1 MMTENDN
8 GYSAGAVAYAFLAG
22 ALIGT
27 GVALLLAPQSGAKTR
42 KLLNDYAEQA
52 EDEIRDKVKTAKS
65 ALDATIEKGKE
76 FVAEKKAMFS
86 AAS

>member
-1 MMTENDN
+1 MTTEDN

-42 KLLNDYAEQA
+42 KLLGDYAEKA
-52 EDEIRDKVKTAKS
+52 EDEIREKIKTAKS
-65 ALDATIEKGKE
+65 TLDATIEKGKE
-76 FVAEKKAMFS
+76 FVAEKKAVFS